1 MAHHKG
7 NADMKI
13 HRKVSQLHF
22 FGFHLFFFS
31 FLGLALYKKFRC
43 RSLKFI
49 AYAQFTLFPIVSLH
63 KICENTGSSDPYS
76 PV

>member
-49 AYAQFTLFPIVSLH
+49 AYA
-63 KICENTGSSDPYS
+63 
-76 PV
+76 